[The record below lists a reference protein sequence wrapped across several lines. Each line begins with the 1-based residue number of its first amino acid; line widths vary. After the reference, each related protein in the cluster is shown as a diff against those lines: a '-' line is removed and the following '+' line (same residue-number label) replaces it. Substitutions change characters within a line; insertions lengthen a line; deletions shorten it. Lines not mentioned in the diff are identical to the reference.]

1 MAFVPITSWEIEGG
15 TVETVSDY
23 FLGLRITADSDCSHE
38 IKRRFLL
45 GRRGMTNLG
54 SILKSR
60 DITLSTKVH
69 LVKALVFPVI
79 MYECESWT
87 LTKAEHWK
95 IDAFELWCW
104 RRPFDCGVLERPFD
118 YRESQSVHPRQNL
131 SWIFIGRTDAE
142 AETLILWPPNAKNW
156 LIGKDPDAGKDWR
169 REEKGTKRMK
179 SLDGITDTMEMF
191 ELALVVGD
199 GQGNLVCCSQ
209 WGRKE
214 SDNTEWWTELNWYI
228 SGASQVAQW

>member
-1 MAFVPITSWEIEGG
+1 MKLKDAFSLEE
-15 TVETVSDY
+15 E
-23 FLGLRITADSDCSHE
+23 A
-38 IKRRFLL
+38 
-45 GRRGMTNLG
+45 MTNLD
-54 SILKSR
+54 STLKSR

-95 IDAFELWCW
+95 TDAFELWCW
-104 RRPFDCGVLERPFD
+104 RRPFD
-118 YRESQSVHPRQNL
+118 YRENQSVHPRQNL

-191 ELALVVGD
+191 ELAPVVGD
-199 GQGNLVCCSQ
+199 GQGNLVCCSL

-214 SDNTEWWTELNWYI
+214 SDNTEWWTELSWYI
-228 SGASQVAQW
+228 SGASHMAKW